1 MSAMPRRYMLCCSLA
16 VGAGLFTARI
26 GQARAITLADGLF
39 NPCRGPLPDEWARHE
54 LVQAAF
60 EGIDAS
66 RLWDMHAHLLGTG
79 DSGSGCSVN
88 PDLYSPWHPV
98 ELLRRKIVMNAACV
112 PRGSRSVDADYVA
125 RLHVLAQD
133 FPPGAK
139 WLLYAFAHA
148 HDDQGQPRPD
158 VSTIHVPNAYAAAV
172 ARSHPERFAWVASVH
187 PYAADALAQLQQ
199 ARRDGALALK
209 WLPSSMNIDL
219 RDSRCRPLYDWL
231 AATGMPLIVHC
242 GAEMAA
248 PGAGQDH
255 YGTPLLARAP
265 LEAGVRVV
273 IAHCASLG
281 RAIDLDARSQP
292 RVAAFDLFARLM
304 REQMS
309 SGRPLLW
316 GDISALFQANRSARI
331 WRAVLQRQDWHG
343 RLLHGSDYPLPG
355 VLPLYDLQALAAA
368 GLLAEAAVA
377 PLLALRRHNPLLFD
391 FVLKRSLRRG
401 RERLAADIFHTRSFF
416 DRH

>member
-1 MSAMPRRYMLCCSLA
+1 MSAMPRRYMLCCTLA
-16 VGAGLFTARI
+16 IGAGLFTARI
-26 GQARAITLADGLF
+26 GPARAITLADGLL
-39 NPCRGPLPDEWARHE
+39 NPCLGSLPGEWARHE

-66 RLWDMHAHLLGTG
+66 RLWDMHTHLLGTG

-88 PDLYSPWHPV
+88 PDLYSLWHPI

-112 PRGSRSVDADYVA
+112 PSQSSSIDADYVA
-125 RLHVLAQD
+125 RLHLLTQD

-139 WLLYAFAHA
+139 WMLYAFAHA
-148 HDDQGQPRPD
+148 HSDQGLPRPD
-158 VSTIHVPNAYAAAV
+158 VSTIHVPNAYAASLAQ
-172 ARSHPERFAWVASVH
+172 RHPERFAWVASVH
-187 PYAADALAQLQQ
+187 PYAENALAQLRQ
-199 ARRDGALALK
+199 ARRDGAVALK
-209 WLPSSMNIDL
+209 WLPSSMNIDM
-219 RDSRCRPLYDWL
+219 RDARCRPLYDWL

-248 PGAGQDH
+248 PGAEQDH

-273 IAHCASLG
+273 MAHCASLG
-281 RAIDLDARSQP
+281 RAVDLDARSQP
-292 RVAAFDLFARLM
+292 RVAAFDLFVRLM
-304 REQMS
+304 KEQMS
-309 SGRPLLW
+309 NGRPLLW
-316 GDISALFQANRSARI
+316 GDISALFQANRSARV

-368 GLLAEAAVA
+368 GLLADSAVA
-377 PLLALRRHNPLLFD
+377 PLQALRRHNPLLFD

-401 RERLAADIFHTRSFF
+401 RDRLAADIFHTRPFF
-416 DRH
+416 DRG

>member
-1 MSAMPRRYMLCCSLA
+1 MSAMHRRYMLCCTLA
-16 VGAGLFTARI
+16 MGMGLFTGRI
-26 GQARAITLADGLF
+26 APARAITLSDGLL
-39 NPCRGPLPDEWARHE
+39 NPCLGRLPPEWAQHE
-54 LVQAAF
+54 LVLAAF
-60 EGIDAS
+60 EGIAAG

-79 DSGSGCSVN
+79 DSGSGCTVN
-88 PDLYSPWHPV
+88 PDLYSLWHPV
-98 ELLRRKIVMNAACV
+98 ELLRRHVIMNAACV
-112 PRGSRSVDADYVA
+112 PRGSRSVDTDYVA
-125 RLHVLAQD
+125 RLHLLAQD
-133 FPPGAK
+133 FPAGAK

-148 HDDQGQPRPD
+148 HGDQGQPRPD

-172 ARSHPERFAWVASVH
+172 AQRHPERFAWVASVH
-187 PYAADALAQLQQ
+187 PYAENALEQLQQ

-219 RDSRCRPLYDWL
+219 RDRRCRPLYDWL

-242 GAEMAA
+242 GEEMAA
-248 PGAGQDH
+248 PGAGRAQ

-281 RAIDLDARSQP
+281 SAVDLDARSQP
-292 RVAAFDLFARLM
+292 RVAAFDLFVRLM
-304 REQMS
+304 KEQMS
-309 SGRPLLW
+309 GGRPMLW

-331 WRAVLQRQDWHG
+331 WRTLLQRQDWHG
-343 RLLHGSDYPLPG
+343 RLLHGSDYPLPA
-355 VLPLYDLQALAAA
+355 VLPLYDLQALVAA
-368 GLLAEAAVA
+368 GLLADAAVA
-377 PLLALRRHNPLLFD
+377 PLQALRRHNPLLFD

-416 DRH
+416 ERG